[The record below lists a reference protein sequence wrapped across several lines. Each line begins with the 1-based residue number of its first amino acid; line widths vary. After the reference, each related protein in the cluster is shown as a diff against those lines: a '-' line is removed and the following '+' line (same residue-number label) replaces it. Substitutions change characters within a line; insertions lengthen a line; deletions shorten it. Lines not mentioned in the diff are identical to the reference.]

1 MTIQNQELYDALQHV
16 SSKLSMLENYR
27 ELLEGVERELAAAK
41 AAARRVLEELPRE
54 QVEELMALPIQ
65 HCDVVMRIRFD
76 NDDGLL
82 DIDARQ
88 VPESRSLHDLMGDE
102 EREAVRQRVH
112 AANRARFEQQQANQ
126 EGATHG

>member
-65 HCDVVMRIRFD
+65 HGDVVMRIRFD
-76 NDDGLL
+76 KDDGLL

-102 EREAVRQRVH
+102 EREAIRQRVH
-112 AANRARFEQQQANQ
+112 AANRARFEQQHANQ

>member
-1 MTIQNQELYDALQHV
+1 MTIQNQELYDALQNV
-16 SSKLSMLENYR
+16 SSKLSMLEIHR
-27 ELLEGVERELAAAK
+27 ESLERAERELAVAK
-41 AAARRVLEELPRE
+41 TAARHVLEALPRE

-65 HCDVVMRIRFD
+65 HGDVLMRIRFD

-88 VPESRSLHDLMGDE
+88 VPESLSLHDLLGDE

-112 AANRARFEQQQANQ
+112 AANRVRLEKQQANQ

>member
-1 MTIQNQELYDALQHV
+1 MTFQNQELYNALQHV
-16 SSKLSMLENYR
+16 SSKLSMLEIHR
-27 ELLEGVERELAAAK
+27 ESLESAERELAAAK

-65 HCDVVMRIRFD
+65 HGDVVMRIRFA

-102 EREAVRQRVH
+102 AREAVRQRVD
-112 AANRARFEQQQANQ
+112 AADRARLEQQQANQ

>member
-1 MTIQNQELYDALQHV
+1 MTIQNQELYDALQNV
-16 SSKLSMLENYR
+16 SSKLSMLEIHR
-27 ELLEGVERELAAAK
+27 ESLERAERELAVAK
-41 AAARRVLEELPRE
+41 TAARHVLEALPRE

-65 HCDVVMRIRFD
+65 HGDVLMRIRFD

-82 DIDARQ
+82 NIDARQ
-88 VPESRSLHDLMGDE
+88 VPESLSLHDLMGDE

-112 AANRARFEQQQANQ
+112 AANRARFEQQHANQ